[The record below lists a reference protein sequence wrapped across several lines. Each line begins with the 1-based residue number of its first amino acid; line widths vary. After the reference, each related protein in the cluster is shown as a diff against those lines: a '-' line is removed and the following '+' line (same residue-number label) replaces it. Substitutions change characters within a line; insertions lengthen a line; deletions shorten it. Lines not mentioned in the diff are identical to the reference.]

1 MRFFSPLPGWLRRYM
16 ECRGIF
22 WGIRLLRL
30 SGKNTPPSLS
40 HKTDWNPAGWSSPHA
55 LAHVHS
61 AICISSTRLWRST
74 KPRPC
79 GRQSS
84 CATSI
89 WLAWGTHCN
98 WCSTLPSPPFPPS
111 SPSPGNSRTE
121 AATAGCEERR
131 MGSLLPLS
139 HWETIKVKPEGYYK

>member
-16 ECRGIF
+16 ERRGIF

-30 SGKNTPPSLS
+30 SGKNTPPSVS
-40 HKTDWNPAGWSSPHA
+40 QATDWNPAGWSSPHA
-55 LAHVHS
+55 LARVHS

-79 GRQSS
+79 GRPSS
-84 CATSI
+84 CATST
-89 WLAWGTHCN
+89 WLAWGTRCS

-131 MGSLLPLS
+131 MGPPCTSL
-139 HWETIKVKPEGYYK
+139 TGTVKMKPEGYFK